1 MMYEA
6 DNDSLATV
14 GSKVK
19 GSLLVIVRTPLA
31 EVAEEEVVVDCDL
44 PTQLVKMTLQVNI
57 NANEK
62 YANFFK
68 LTSLLE
74 LG

>member
-1 MMYEA
+1 
-6 DNDSLATV
+6 
-14 GSKVK
+14 
-19 GSLLVIVRTPLA
+19 
-31 EVAEEEVVVDCDL
+31 VDCDL